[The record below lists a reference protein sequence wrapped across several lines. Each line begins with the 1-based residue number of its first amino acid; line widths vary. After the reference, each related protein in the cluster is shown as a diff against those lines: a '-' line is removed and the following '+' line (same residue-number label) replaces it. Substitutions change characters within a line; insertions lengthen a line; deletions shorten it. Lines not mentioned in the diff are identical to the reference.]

1 MSHRHHHPF
10 AGPSQEPDSQAA
22 QSESRPQLT
31 ENQIEHQALPAEHRR
46 GLLPE
51 IYFRWRAGEITRL
64 EAFCDV
70 VFGFALTL
78 LVVSLEVPHNY
89 TEMME
94 AMRGFVPFAVC
105 FVQLVWIWRAH
116 YLFSRRYGL
125 EDPYTSFLNF
135 VLLFLVLF
143 YVYPLKFVFTMLFDQ
158 MTGHTIG
165 ASFHEVSVLMRI
177 YAAGF
182 SAVCVLF
189 ALMYIHAYRFRR
201 ELELNAVE
209 ELETRK
215 EMQANMIL
223 ASAGII
229 SFLLA
234 IRHPELAGWWFFILG
249 PVLGVHG
256 AIYGSRVRM
265 LAKQMGIE

>member
-1 MSHRHHHPF
+1 
-10 AGPSQEPDSQAA
+10 
-22 QSESRPQLT
+22 
-31 ENQIEHQALPAEHRR
+31 
-46 GLLPE
+46 
-51 IYFRWRAGEITRL
+51 
-64 EAFCDV
+64 
-70 VFGFALTL
+70 
-78 LVVSLEVPHNY
+78 
-89 TEMME
+89 
-94 AMRGFVPFAVC
+94 
-105 FVQLVWIWRAH
+105 
-116 YLFSRRYGL
+116 
-125 EDPYTSFLNF
+125 
-135 VLLFLVLF
+135 VLF